1 MKQFKL
7 SSRAVSFLLLIA
19 VIIGIFAVRLY
30 QLQVTQAVDHSQK
43 QEDTVTYR
51 TRITAARGEILDRDG
66 TVLVGNRAAFNII
79 MINQVVHSADDPNG
93 KLRSLVN
100 LCDQLDLEFNDHLP
114 ITKQKPYEYDFD
126 GQSSVYNG
134 YFKTFLNELDWDSDI
149 SAAQFISRMRDY
161 YNIPADWSEEEA
173 RRVISVR
180 YELSLRYHT
189 NLPAY
194 ELLTDVDA
202 TSLAALT
209 ELNIPGLAVVATTV
223 REYYTTCAAHILGYI
238 GDMDAEQYAYY
249 KELGYE
255 MDAKV
260 GQSGLEAAF
269 EQELHA
275 TDGLKETT
283 INMEGKVLSEK
294 WITEPKAGNNVELTI
309 DLDLQALGEEA
320 LEATILDLREN
331 GLNGKD
337 LAKDAEGGALV
348 AMEVKTGEILVCASY
363 PTYDLSRFFED
374 YNITKEQPYNPFFN
388 RALMAEYPPGSVFKM
403 VTTIA
408 AVDSGT
414 IHPLYEVYD
423 EGIYKRFETDE
434 VYTPRCM
441 LYTATNGAAT
451 HQSINVM
458 EGLAVSCNYY
468 FYEVGWM
475 TGIEKIDEVAK
486 GLGLAE
492 PTGVELY
499 EETGR
504 RANPE
509 TKKQLYSNDASVWYG
524 GDTISAA
531 IGQSEHRFTPL
542 QLCSYTCALAN
553 QGTRYEATFLRRVLS
568 ADYEELIRENEP
580 TIASQ
585 MEISDLAYEAC
596 VEGMYMSTYIYNG
609 TSNSVFSDYDI
620 KVCAKTGTA
629 EHGSGGSDNGSF
641 VLFAPADDP
650 VIAISIYVEK
660 GAQGG
665 NLGNI
670 AKALLDAYFSDANT
684 VDTVPGENTLN

>member
-1 MKQFKL
+1 MSRFKF
-7 SSRAVSFLLLIA
+7 SSRVISFLLLVA
-19 VIIGIFAVRLY
+19 VIFGIFAVRLY
-30 QLQVTQAVDHSQK
+30 RLQVTEAVDHSQK
-43 QEDTVTYR
+43 EQDSITYL

-79 MINQVVHSADDPNG
+79 LIKDVVYSADDTNG

-100 LCDQLDLEFNDHLP
+100 LCDQLGLEFNDHLP

-126 GQSSVYNG
+126 SYNSTYNG
-134 YFKTFLNELDWDSDI
+134 YFKDFLYKRDWDGDI
-149 SAAQFISRMRDY
+149 SAAQFISRMRDR

-173 RRVISVR
+173 RALISVR
-180 YELSLRYHT
+180 YELDLRGFT
-189 NLPAY
+189 QLPSY
-194 ELLTDVDA
+194 ELLNDVEA
-202 TSLAALT
+202 ASLASIT
-209 ELNIPGLAVVATTV
+209 ELGIPGLAVVATTV
-223 REYYTTCAAHILGYI
+223 REYYTKYAAHILGYI
-238 GDMDAEQYAYY
+238 GDMDREQYEYY
-249 KELGYE
+249 KQFGYE

-269 EQELHA
+269 ESELHA
-275 TDGLKETT
+275 TDGLKSTT
-283 INMEGKVLSEK
+283 IAMDGTVLSEK

-309 DLDLQALGEEA
+309 DLDLQALGEDA

-348 AMEVKTGEILVCASY
+348 AMDVKTGEILVCASY

-414 IHPLYEVYD
+414 INPLFEVYD
-423 EGIYKRFETDE
+423 EGVYKRFETE

-458 EGLAVSCNYY
+458 EALAVSCNYY

-475 TGIEKIDEVAK
+475 TGIDKIDEVARA
-486 GLGLAE
+486 LGLAE

-509 TKKQLYSNDASVWYG
+509 TKANLYDNDASVWYG
-524 GDTISAA
+524 GDTIAAA

-553 QGTRYEATFLRRVLS
+553 QGVRYEATFLRRVLS
-568 ADYEELIRENEP
+568 ADYDQLIVENEP

-585 MEISDLAYEAC
+585 LEISDLAYETII
-596 VEGMYMSTYIYNG
+596 EGMNMSTYIYNG
-609 TSNSVFSDYDI
+609 TSNAVFSDYDI

-650 VIAISIYVEK
+650 VIAIAIYVEK

-665 NLGNI
+665 HLGNI
-670 AKALLDAYFSDANT
+670 AKVLLDAYFSDANSI
-684 VDTVPGENTLN
+684 DTFPGENELN

>member
-19 VIIGIFAVRLY
+19 VILGIFSVRLY
-30 QLQVTQAVDHSQK
+30 QLQVTEAVDHSKKVQ
-43 QEDTVTYR
+43 DSVTYE

-79 MINQVVHSADDPNG
+79 LIREVLYSTDDPNS

-100 LCDQLDLEFNDHLP
+100 LCDQLGLEFIDHLP

-126 GQSSVYNG
+126 SYNSTYNG
-134 YFKTFLNELDWDSDI
+134 YFKEFLYNRDWDGDI
-149 SAAQFISRMRDY
+149 SAAQFISRMRNR

-173 RRVISVR
+173 RAVISIR
-180 YELSLRYHT
+180 YELELRT
-189 NLPAY
+189 FTILPSY
-194 ELLTDVDA
+194 ELLNDVD
-202 TSLAALT
+202 TGSLASIT
-209 ELNIPGLAVVATTV
+209 ELGIPGLAVVATTV

-238 GDMDAEQYAYY
+238 GDMDAEQYEYY
-249 KELGYE
+249 KEFGYE

-260 GQSGLEAAF
+260 GQAGLEAAF
-269 EQELHA
+269 ESELHA
-275 TDGLKETT
+275 TDGLKRTT
-283 INMEGKVLSEK
+283 IAMDGTVLREE
-294 WITEPKAGNNVELTI
+294 WVTEPKAGNNVELTI

-320 LEATILDLREN
+320 LESTILDLREN

-348 AMEVKTGEILVCASY
+348 AMDVKTGEILVCASY

-414 IHPLYEVYD
+414 IHPLFEVYD
-423 EGIYKRFETDE
+423 EGVYKRFETE

-458 EGLAVSCNYY
+458 EALAVSCNYY

-475 TGIEKIDEVAK
+475 TGIDKIDEVARA
-486 GLGLAE
+486 LGLAE

-509 TKKQLYSNDASVWYG
+509 TKANLYDNDASVWYG
-524 GDTISAA
+524 GDTIAAA

-553 QGTRYEATFLRRVLS
+553 QGIRYEATFLRRVLS
-568 ADYEELIRENEP
+568 ADYDELIMENEP

-585 MEISDLAYEAC
+585 LEISDLAYETII
-596 VEGMYMSTYIYNG
+596 EGMNMSTYIYNG
-609 TSNSVFSDYDI
+609 TSNAVFSDYDI

-650 VIAISIYVEK
+650 VIAIAIYVEK

-665 NLGNI
+665 HLGNI
-670 AKALLDAYFSDANT
+670 AKALLDAYFSETNSI
-684 VDTVPGENTLN
+684 DTVPGENELN

>member
-1 MKQFKL
+1 MSQFKL

-19 VIIGIFAVRLY
+19 VILGIFTVRLY
-30 QLQVTQAVDHSQK
+30 QLQVTEAVDHSQK
-43 QEDTVTYR
+43 VQDSITYQ

-79 MINQVVHSADDPNG
+79 LIKDVVYSADDTNG
-93 KLRSLVN
+93 KLRTLIN
-100 LCDQLDLEFNDHLP
+100 LCDQLGLEFNDHLP

-126 GQSSVYNG
+126 SYTSTYNG
-134 YFKTFLNELDWDSDI
+134 YFKEFLYQRDWDGDI
-149 SAAQFISRMRDY
+149 SAAQFISRMRDR
-161 YNIPADWSEEEA
+161 YNIPADWTEEEA
-173 RRVISVR
+173 RDLISIR
-180 YELSLRYHT
+180 YELDLRGFT
-189 NLPAY
+189 ILPSY
-194 ELLTDVDA
+194 ELLNDVEA
-202 TSLAALT
+202 ASLASIT
-209 ELNIPGLAVVATTV
+209 ELGIPGLAVVATTV
-223 REYYTTCAAHILGYI
+223 REYYTDCAAHILGYI
-238 GDMDAEQYAYY
+238 GDMDAEQYEYY
-249 KELGYE
+249 KEFGYE

-269 EQELHA
+269 ETELHA
-275 TDGLKETT
+275 TDGLKSTT
-283 INMEGKVLSEK
+283 IAMDGTVLSEK
-294 WITEPKAGNNVELTI
+294 WIIEPKSGNNVELTI
-309 DLDLQALGEEA
+309 DLDLQALGEDA

-348 AMEVKTGEILVCASY
+348 AMDVKTGEILVCASY

-403 VTTIA
+403 VSTIA

-414 IHPLYEVYD
+414 IHPLFEVYD
-423 EGIYKRFETDE
+423 EGVYKRFETE

-441 LYTATNGAAT
+441 LYTSTNGRAT

-458 EGLAVSCNYY
+458 EALAVSCNYY

-475 TGIEKIDEVAK
+475 TGIDKIDAVAQ
-486 GLGLAE
+486 GLGLGE

-509 TKKQLYSNDASVWYG
+509 TKKRLYSNDASVWYG
-524 GDTISAA
+524 GDTIAAA

-568 ADYEELIRENEP
+568 ADYDELILQNEP

-585 MEISDLAYEAC
+585 LEISDLSYETII
-596 VEGMYMSTYIYNG
+596 EGMNMSTYIYNG
-609 TSNSVFSDYDI
+609 TSNAVFSDYDI

-650 VIAISIYVEK
+650 VIAIAIYVEK

-665 NLGNI
+665 HLGNI
-670 AKALLDAYFSDANT
+670 AKALLDAYFSEANSI
-684 VDTVPGENTLN
+684 DTVPGENTLN

>member
-1 MKQFKL
+1 MSRFKF
-7 SSRAVSFLLLIA
+7 SSRVISFLLLVA
-19 VIIGIFAVRLY
+19 VIFGIFAVRLY
-30 QLQVTQAVDHSQK
+30 RLQVTEAVDHSQK
-43 QEDTVTYR
+43 EQDSITYL

-79 MINQVVHSADDPNG
+79 LIKDVVYSADDTNG

-100 LCDQLDLEFNDHLP
+100 LCDQLGLEFNDHLP

-126 GQSSVYNG
+126 SYNSTYNG
-134 YFKTFLNELDWDSDI
+134 YFKDFLYKRDWDGDI
-149 SAAQFISRMRDY
+149 SAAQFISRMRDR

-173 RRVISVR
+173 RALISVR
-180 YELSLRYHT
+180 YELDLRGFT
-189 NLPAY
+189 QLPSY
-194 ELLTDVDA
+194 ELLNDVEA
-202 TSLAALT
+202 ASLASIT
-209 ELNIPGLAVVATTV
+209 ELGIPGLAVVATTV
-223 REYYTTCAAHILGYI
+223 REYYTKYAAHILGYI
-238 GDMDAEQYAYY
+238 GDMDREQYEYY
-249 KELGYE
+249 KQFDYE

-269 EQELHA
+269 ESELHA
-275 TDGLKETT
+275 TDGLKSTT
-283 INMEGKVLSEK
+283 IAMDGTVLSEK

-309 DLDLQALGEEA
+309 DLDLQALGEDA

-348 AMEVKTGEILVCASY
+348 AMDVKTGEILVCASY

-414 IHPLYEVYD
+414 INPLFEVYD
-423 EGIYKRFETDE
+423 EGVYKRFETE

-458 EGLAVSCNYY
+458 EALAVSCNYY

-475 TGIEKIDEVAK
+475 TGIDKIDEVARA
-486 GLGLAE
+486 LGLAE

-509 TKKQLYSNDASVWYG
+509 TKANLYDNDASVWYG
-524 GDTISAA
+524 GDTIAAA

-553 QGTRYEATFLRRVLS
+553 QGVRYEATFLRRVLS
-568 ADYEELIRENEP
+568 ADYDQLIVENEP

-585 MEISDLAYEAC
+585 LEISDLAYETII
-596 VEGMYMSTYIYNG
+596 EGMNMSTYIYNG
-609 TSNSVFSDYDI
+609 TSNAVFSDYDI

-650 VIAISIYVEK
+650 VIAIAIYVEK

-665 NLGNI
+665 HLGNI
-670 AKALLDAYFSDANT
+670 AKVLLDAYFSDANSI
-684 VDTVPGENTLN
+684 DTLPGENELN